1 MLLVPA
7 VLPVWLHARI
17 SVNFD
22 LKSVD
27 DGPLKELSVPAVRAI
42 DKLGDILANS
52 ETFLDRMHALGVE
65 PHQRKTFQ
73 RVFSPSEAAEM
84 VGRDRTTL
92 ARAEADIGLSDT
104 PRNPGNNRRMGYT
117 LAQVQ
122 AFRAHFGTLPWRDP
136 ATDAPLVV
144 ACQNFKG
151 GVGKSTTCVN
161 FAHYLAL
168 KGYRI
173 LVIDTDSQATTT
185 SMFGY
190 VPDADITQDDTV
202 LPYLAS
208 DQASLLY
215 GIRPTYF
222 PGIDLIPACLA
233 LYEAEIAI
241 VMRVAGQPT
250 PAQRIAFFNELKFGI
265 QTVANGYDV
274 ILIDSPPALGMIS
287 VNVLMAADALLVPS
301 AARMFD
307 FSSTVQ
313 FFRMVHNYIGQLDPQ
328 KSYRWISVLTTLFDR
343 RYESQKQFFEVMR
356 ACFGDSVFQR
366 VFFHSSAVINS
377 AAQFLTPYEQTKPD
391 RHVLEM
397 MDNVFAEIE
406 LSLLREWPSKATAL
420 SQRGIT

>member
-1 MLLVPA
+1 MPA
-7 VLPVWLHARI
+7 I
-17 SVNFD
+17 
-22 LKSVD
+22 
-27 DGPLKELSVPAVRAI
+27 RAI
-42 DKLGDILANS
+42 DKLGDILAS
-52 ETFLDRMHALGVE
+52 SDQFLERMHALGVE
-65 PHQRKTFQ
+65 PHQRKTLQ
-73 RVFSPSEAAEM
+73 RLFAPGEAAAM

-92 ARAEADIGLSDT
+92 ARAEPEIGLSAL
-104 PRNPGNNRRMGYT
+104 PRNPGNNRRVGYT
-117 LAQVQ
+117 LEQVQ
-122 AFRAHFGTLPWRDP
+122 AFRRQFGTLPWRDP
-136 ATDAPLVV
+136 ATDPALVI

-168 KGYRI
+168 KGYRV

-208 DQASLLY
+208 EQTTLAY
-215 GIRPTYF
+215 AVRPSYF

-250 PAQRIAFFNELKFGI
+250 PAQRVAFFSELKYGI
-265 QTVANGYDV
+265 QTVAEAYDV
-274 ILIDSPPALGMIS
+274 VLIDSPPALGMIS
-287 VNVLMAADALLVPS
+287 VNVLLAADALLVPS

-313 FFRMVHNYIGQLDPQ
+313 FFRMVHNYIGQLDPD

-377 AAQFLTPYEQTKPD
+377 AAQFVTPYEQAKPD

-397 MDNVFAEIE
+397 LDNVFAEIE
-406 LSLLREWPSKATAL
+406 LSILREWPSKATAL

>member
-1 MLLVPA
+1 
-7 VLPVWLHARI
+7 
-17 SVNFD
+17 
-22 LKSVD
+22 
-27 DGPLKELSVPAVRAI
+27 VPAVRAI

-52 ETFLDRMHALGVE
+52 ETFLERMHALGVE

-73 RVFSPSEAAEM
+73 RVFSPSDAAEM

-92 ARAEADIGLSDT
+92 ARAEVEIGLIDT
-104 PRNPGNNRRMGYT
+104 PRNPGNNRRVGYT
-117 LAQVQ
+117 LAHVQ
-122 AFRAHFGTLPWRDP
+122 AFRTHFGTLPWRDP
-136 ATDAPLVV
+136 ATDVPLVV

-168 KGYRI
+168 KGYRV

-208 DQASLLY
+208 DQTSLVY

-265 QTVANGYDV
+265 QTVASGYDV

-313 FFRMVHNYIGQLDPQ
+313 FFRMVHNYIGQLDPH

-397 MDNVFAEIE
+397 MDNVFAEVE

>member
-1 MLLVPA
+1 MLLAPA
-7 VLPVWLHARI
+7 LLPVWLHARI

-73 RVFSPSEAAEM
+73 RVFSPSDAAEM

-92 ARAEADIGLSDT
+92 ARAEADIGLADT

-136 ATDAPLVV
+136 VTDAPLVV